1 MRNRASRTRTLIE
14 WALSVTA
21 ATTVVVVVLT
31 LDSPVRDRAT
41 ALSSSLTRSAIALRV
56 PEPIARTGR
65 NAWRICMDHQPLAG
79 FAGVACVLLLFMRR
93 MR

>member
-1 MRNRASRTRTLIE
+1 MRNEASRSRTLLE
-14 WALSVTA
+14 WVLSAAAA
-21 ATTVVVVVLT
+21 ATVIAVVLS
-31 LDSPVRDRAT
+31 LDSPVRDRAA
-41 ALSSSLTRSAIALRV
+41 ALSSSLTRSAVALRA
-56 PEPIARTGR
+56 PEPVARAAR